1 MKCPVVSFGLYG
13 FRMALEAH
21 FLMLKIVFHFCLR
34 VIMEC
39 LAVEFSDSW
48 VEKHLGELCLLIFPI
63 VRSPLMF

>member
-13 FRMALEAH
+13 FRMALEAR

-34 VIMEC
+34 VIMEY

-48 VEKHLGELCLLIFPI
+48 VEM
-63 VRSPLMF
+63 V